1 MNVQGS
7 REANK
12 RGRNADFFMFSR
24 YFIGS
29 DLTLY
34 ASLAPVVADTP
45 AMEQVDPML
54 DLGTAMAISGAAVSA
69 NMGGSTV
76 RLLSPMLALLNIRLG
91 YWLRNPRD
99 VARRFSVGQFRKEPF
114 LAASSKGSI
123 CCAKCSIFSMKKEVI
138 LLLTDGGHIEN
149 LGIY

>member
-1 MNVQGS
+1 
-7 REANK
+7 
-12 RGRNADFFMFSR
+12 MFSR

-69 NMGGSTV
+69 NMGGSTCDYCRQCSRSSTSALAIGCAIGAMLHV
-76 RLLSPMLALLNIRLG
+76 GLALDSSSG
-91 YWLRNPRD
+91 T
-99 VARRFSVGQFRKEPF
+99 F

-123 CCAKCSIFSMKKEVI
+123 CCAKCSIFSMKRAVI
-138 LLLTDGGHIEN
+138 C
-149 LGIY
+149 Y